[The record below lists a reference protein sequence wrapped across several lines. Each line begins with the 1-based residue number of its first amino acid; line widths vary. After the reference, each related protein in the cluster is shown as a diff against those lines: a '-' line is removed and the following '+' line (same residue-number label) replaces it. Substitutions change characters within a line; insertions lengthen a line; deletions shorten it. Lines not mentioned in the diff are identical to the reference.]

1 MQEPT
6 GVGPPAQEAS
16 ATNEE
21 TFNNEAQGGQQVL
34 RANADPYAH
43 ESVEQSAQMYA
54 HSNGAMP
61 PHQVYVSA
69 GVPGI
74 PPAAMAGL
82 ESDFQALGFKQEDSS
97 GTDQLTNSGP
107 NSENNLEEMEGED
120 TEEDPVKL
128 FVGQVRQ
135 SSLSE
140 VFRRT

>member
-16 ATNEE
+16 AKNEE
-21 TFNNEAQGGQQVL
+21 TFNNEAQGQQVL

-54 HSNGAMP
+54 HSNGVMP
-61 PHQVYVSA
+61 PPQVYVSA
-69 GVPGI
+69 GVPGV
-74 PPAAMAGL
+74 PPTGMTGL

-120 TEEDPVKL
+120 SEEDPVKL

-135 SSLSE
+135 SSRSD
-140 VFRRT
+140 VVH